1 MTITMSYLAGAG
13 AQFFDNNG
21 VPLSGGKLY
30 TYEAG
35 TTTPAET
42 YTTRAGTVDN
52 ANPIILNSAGRTPNE
67 IWFTGGVLFKFVL
80 TTSTDVLIGTY
91 DDIASINDP
100 TQNNTL
106 ITVTGTNALTGTSP
120 SPITAYTTGYQAT
133 FIAVNANTAAVTID
147 IDGVGTKSITKNGA
161 IALAAGDIVAASVCF
176 IIYDGT
182 QFELVGAVGGAN
194 INLAAGKT
202 IVFEGTTNDNF
213 ETTLTVVDPTA
224 DRTITLPDATDTLVG
239 KATTDTLTN
248 KTISGADNT
257 LTGLIK
263 SATAQA
269 STSGTAIDFTSIPSW
284 VKRITVML
292 AGVSTNGTSRW
303 LIQIGTSGGVQ
314 TSGYTGAVLDSNS
327 TDAVAATSE
336 TSGFTFASIT
346 SSSTTFSGAVTLSLL
361 NSATGLWVL
370 SGAVGD
376 YNSPYLTVSAGS
388 KTLSGTLDRLRV
400 TTNNGTDA
408 FDAGSINILYE

>member
-42 YTTRAGTVDN
+42 YTTRAGTVNN

-202 IVFEGTTNDNF
+202 IVFEGTTDNAF

-224 DRTITLPDATDTLVG
+224 DRVVSLPDATDTLVG

-248 KTISGADNT
+248 KTINASQIVNASITAAKLDGAQSGSAPIYGARAWVNFDG
-257 LTGLIK
+257 TGVVAIR
-263 SATAQA
+263 A
-269 STSGTAIDFTSIPSW
+269 SGNVSSI
-284 VKRITVML
+284 TD
-292 AGVSTNGTSRW
+292 NGTGNYTVNFTTAMQDTDYCA
-303 LIQIGTSGGVQ
+303 LVTSDL
-314 TSGYTGAVLDSNS
+314 A
-327 TDAVAATSE
+327 TDGSAVAANT
-336 TSGFTFASIT
+336 ADY
-346 SSSTTFSGAVTLSLL
+346 TTAR
-361 NSATGLWVL
+361 
-370 SGAVGD
+370 
-376 YNSPYLTVSAGS
+376 TVSAIKINVS
-388 KTLSGTLDRLRV
+388 KPGVGAADSAVISVVIFR
-400 TTNNGTDA
+400 
-408 FDAGSINILYE
+408 

>member
-202 IVFEGTTNDNF
+202 IVFEGTTNDDF

-224 DRTITLPDATDTLVG
+224 DRTVTLQNASGTVAYLTDIPSPTVEVPAGIVIYAAQNTAPTGYLKANGALISRTTYVDLFTAIGTTFGVGDGTTTFGLPDLRGEFLRGWDDGRSIDTGRVFGSAQSSANLAHTHTYPANTG
-239 KATTDTLTN
+239 TTGSLQFSLTSMD
-248 KTISGADNT
+248 I
-257 LTGLIK
+257 I
-263 SATAQA
+263 
-269 STSGTAIDFTSIPSW
+269 
-284 VKRITVML
+284 
-292 AGVSTNGTSRW
+292 
-303 LIQIGTSGGVQ
+303 
-314 TSGYTGAVLDSNS
+314 GAVNH
-327 TDAVAATSE
+327 A
-336 TSGFTFASIT
+336 
-346 SSSTTFSGAVTLSLL
+346 SSSAGGTEARPRNIALL
-361 NSATGLWVL
+361 ACI
-370 SGAVGD
+370 
-376 YNSPYLTVSAGS
+376 
-388 KTLSGTLDRLRV
+388 K
-400 TTNNGTDA
+400 
-408 FDAGSINILYE
+408 F

>member
-42 YTTRAGTVDN
+42 YTTRAGTVNN

-202 IVFEGTTNDNF
+202 IVFEGTTNNDF

-224 DRTITLPDATDTLVG
+224 DRVVSLPDATDTLVG

-248 KTISGADNT
+248 KTIN
-257 LTGLIK
+257 
-263 SATAQA
+263 A
-269 STSGTAIDFTSIPSW
+269 S
-284 VKRITVML
+284 
-292 AGVSTNGTSRW
+292 
-303 LIQIGTSGGVQ
+303 QIV
-314 TSGYTGAVLDSNS
+314 N
-327 TDAVAATSE
+327 
-336 TSGFTFASIT
+336 ASIT
-346 SSSTTFSGAVTLSLL
+346 AAKLDGAQSGSAPIYGARAWVNFDGTGVVAIRASGNVSSITDNGTGNYTVNFTTAMQDTDYCALVTSDLATDGSAVTA
-361 NSATGLWVL
+361 NTA
-370 SGAVGD
+370 D
-376 YNSPYLTVSAGS
+376 YTTARTVSAIKINVS
-388 KTLSGTLDRLRV
+388 KPGVGAADSAVISVVIFR
-400 TTNNGTDA
+400 
-408 FDAGSINILYE
+408 